1 MMPLAAKRAV
11 AAPKL
16 PEHRTKSELVYEYLR
31 EQILSGNFEPGRRLT
46 LQALAQELQTSHMPV
61 REAAQRLA
69 KDGLIQIAP
78 HRDMRVTPVSARDA
92 HEIFRIRAALEALAA
107 RTACERGGA
116 EAAPALAQAN
126 AAFDSARRAG
136 DLARMA
142 EANWRFQR
150 LILAAADNHH
160 LAAMLEEIWGK
171 CQRFRLGYK
180 LIPGRAEA
188 TVREHARIVAAMRRA
203 DPAAAETAI
212 FHHVDLARIDLERM
226 LQQDRAK

>member
-1 MMPLAAKRAV
+1 MMPMTTRRAAAP
-11 AAPKL
+11 PKL
-16 PEHRTKSELVYEYLR
+16 PEHRTKSDLVYDYLR

-46 LQALAQELQTSHMPV
+46 LQGLAQELQTSHMPV

-107 RTACERGGA
+107 RTACERSGA
-116 EAAPALAQAN
+116 DAAPALAKAN
-126 AAFDSARRAG
+126 AEFDAARRAG

-142 EANWRFQR
+142 EANWRFHR
-150 LILAAADNHH
+150 VMLAAADNRH
-160 LAAMLEEIWGK
+160 LAALLEEIWGK

-180 LIPGRAEA
+180 LIPGRAAA

-203 DPAAAETAI
+203 DPAAAEAAI
-212 FHHVDLARIDLERM
+212 FRHVDLARIDLERM
-226 LQQDRAK
+226 LAQEHGT